1 MGRVRMPDR
10 KRIAVNLG
18 ADFDAQAIWLGS
30 FNMAIQSLMHRGQFG
45 AKVGLPRLLEVW
57 ERYGVMTSVFAPGH
71 SVDTFPRS
79 CVAWSMPGT
88 RSDTTGATTRTR
100 RRSPVRPRRS

>member
-1 MGRVRMPDR
+1 MGRVRMPDGM
-10 KRIAVNLG
+10 RIAVNLG

-30 FNMAIQSLMHRGQFG
+30 FNMPIQSLMQRGQFG
-45 AKVGLPRLLEVW
+45 AEVGLPRLLEVW
-57 ERYGVMTSVFAPGH
+57 ERYGVMTSVFAPGTR
-71 SVDTFPRS
+71 STPSPRP